1 MLNSDVVS
9 VGLDL
14 VGFLLDGDGTMT
26 GYEMALAGRK
36 VVGFYCGNKKV
47 FSEVGDCG

>member
-14 VGFLLDGDGTMT
+14 VGFLLGGDGTMT
-26 GYEMALAGRK
+26 GYEMALAGQG
-36 VVGFYCGNKKV
+36 VMGFYCNYRRV
-47 FSEVGDCG
+47 FSA